1 MRKLLTLLAGIL
13 ITGSL
18 LAGGLVTNNNQ
29 SAMFTRLQNRN
40 ASTTVDAV
48 FFNPAGLTKLGN
60 GFFASVNN
68 QTIFQT
74 KTVTNDYVFLSGTK
88 PREFVGKVKAPV
100 YPGVYVA
107 YNVGKLSFSAGLNP
121 IGGGGGATYATGLP
135 SFESQAAEL
144 KPLLTSKGMTTT
156 LYSADIFF
164 EGSSLYFGFQG
175 NVGYKINDMISVAA
189 GLRVVSAKNAYQG
202 YMRGISVNPNYP
214 AFGATYNGTNM
225 VLAKTFF
232 NSGVTLMTGLYNG
245 ATGYQTLLGTKLATY
260 GSTLL
265 TDGAT
270 AGLTPTD
277 IGTVQQ
283 LLGAAGQTPAQIGAA
298 TLTYAYGVL
307 GFAAPVFAS
316 NRDELSGYAAKTSD
330 IEVDAEQTGLG
341 YTPILSVNFS
351 PMENLNIAV
360 KYEFQTKL
368 NLTTNVLDG
377 KNGAGIYVQD
387 SVSIADLPA
396 SIMAGVEFR
405 PIDRLMLAGSFN
417 YYFDK
422 NVDYDGQADVEIN
435 KIDNNF
441 LEYGLGAEYGVT
453 EKLRLSL
460 GWSGT
465 ITGVNENYLSDLTYS
480 TNTNTLG
487 GGLGYRINDM
497 FDLNIGGQYTFYQE
511 GTKSFTR
518 LAPITETYN
527 KITWLLAVG
536 LDIYFGK

>member
-1 MRKLLTLLAGIL
+1 VLICISPGKLKLKKLLMRKLLTFIAGTL

-40 ASTTVDAV
+40 ASTTIDAA

-74 KTVTNDYVFLSGTK
+74 KTVTNNYAFLSGTL
-88 PREFVGKVKAPV
+88 PREFVGKVKAPI

-107 YNVGKLSFSAGLNP
+107 YNVGKLSFSAGFNP
-121 IGGGGGATYATGLP
+121 IGGGGGATYSTGLP
-135 SFESQAAEL
+135 SFEAQAAEL

-164 EGSSLYFGFQG
+164 EGSSVYFGFQG

-214 AFGATYNGTNM
+214 AFGATYNGNNM

-232 NSGVTLMTGLYNG
+232 TSGATTLTGLATG
-245 ATGYQTLLGTKLATY
+245 ATTY
-260 GSTLL
+260 STALTGIIGGGVPAATLL

-270 AGLTPTD
+270 NGLTPTQ
-277 IGTVQQ
+277 IGTIQAIITAAGLNPAGINIGTAQ
-283 LLGAAGQTPAQIGAA
+283 AYLAGAAPGFTANA
-298 TLTYAYGVL
+298 T
-307 GFAAPVFAS
+307 
-316 NRDELSGYAAKTSD
+316 ELSGYAAKTSD

-341 YTPILSVNFS
+341 FTPILSVNFS

-368 NLTTNVLDG
+368 ELTTNVLDG
-377 KNGAGIYVQD
+377 KNGAGIYTQD
-387 SVSIADLPA
+387 SV
-396 SIMAGVEFR
+396 
-405 PIDRLMLAGSFN
+405 
-417 YYFDK
+417 
-422 NVDYDGQADVEIN
+422 
-435 KIDNNF
+435 
-441 LEYGLGAEYGVT
+441 
-453 EKLRLSL
+453 
-460 GWSGT
+460 
-465 ITGVNENYLSDLTYS
+465 
-480 TNTNTLG
+480 
-487 GGLGYRINDM
+487 
-497 FDLNIGGQYTFYQE
+497 
-511 GTKSFTR
+511 
-518 LAPITETYN
+518 
-527 KITWLLAVG
+527 
-536 LDIYFGK
+536 